1 MTRRL
6 IPRMPK
12 PDQPRESTVIGLVL
26 ITALATVLV
35 YTLIGQGWLG

>member
-6 IPRMPK
+6 IPNMPK
-12 PDQPRESTVIGLVL
+12 PDQPRESTGMGWVL
-26 ITALATVLV
+26 ITALATVLA